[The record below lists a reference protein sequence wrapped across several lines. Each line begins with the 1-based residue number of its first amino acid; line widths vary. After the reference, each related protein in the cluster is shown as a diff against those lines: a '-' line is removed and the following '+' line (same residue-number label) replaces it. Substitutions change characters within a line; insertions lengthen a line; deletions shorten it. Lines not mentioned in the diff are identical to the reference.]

1 MLAKYRYFQWVFTLL
16 FIVASNS
23 FAGGWEQVT
32 ELPILRVGNAAAAV
46 DGKIYIIGGYDRHK
60 NLGGRAPALCNSRCL
75 RHADEHMAY
84 SRKHADPAG
93 CRANG
98 GFFQRNLRIWGL

>member
-60 NLGGRAPALCNSRCL
+60 NLGGRAPALATVDVYDTQTHTWHTVANMPTPRV
-75 RHADEHMAY
+75 
-84 SRKHADPAG
+84 
-93 CRANG
+93 CRANC